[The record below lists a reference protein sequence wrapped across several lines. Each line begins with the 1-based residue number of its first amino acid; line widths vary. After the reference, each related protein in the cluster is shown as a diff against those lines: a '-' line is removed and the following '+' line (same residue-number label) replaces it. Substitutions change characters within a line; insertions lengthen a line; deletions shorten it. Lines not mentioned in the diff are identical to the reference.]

1 MGPGGGGGGGRGCEG
16 FYLRKI
22 NIDSVFGGL
31 KVTSHLAA
39 HCVILPKSALIQAAA
54 VMGHRRQYKH
64 LYHLQKVEY
73 WNLYQE
79 QYH

>member
-1 MGPGGGGGGGRGCEG
+1 MCGGGGK
-16 FYLRKI
+16 FLFNLREI

-54 VMGHRRQYKH
+54 VTG
-64 LYHLQKVEY
+64 
-73 WNLYQE
+73 
-79 QYH
+79 